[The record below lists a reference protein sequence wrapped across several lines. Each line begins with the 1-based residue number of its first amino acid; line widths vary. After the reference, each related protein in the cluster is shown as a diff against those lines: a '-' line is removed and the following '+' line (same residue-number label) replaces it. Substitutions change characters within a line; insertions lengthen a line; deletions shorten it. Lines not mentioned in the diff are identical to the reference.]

1 MARILVTET
10 IAEGGLER
18 LRGAGH
24 DVDVR
29 LDLDAEGLA
38 RAVVGCDALIIR
50 SATQVTAEV
59 LAAATTLSVVG
70 RAGIGLDNVDVA
82 AATERGVMVCNAP
95 QSNVVSAAEH
105 TVALLLASARNIP
118 QADAALRAGRWERT
132 RWNGVEVY
140 EKTLGIV
147 GLGRVGRLVAQRMLS
162 FGMRLIAYD
171 PYVSAERARQMSVEL
186 VDLDELVAQ
195 ADFVTV
201 HLPKTPDTVGL
212 IGKDLLA
219 RAKPTMRLVNT
230 ARGGIVDEEALAQA
244 VSDGV
249 IAGAA
254 LDVFAAEPT
263 TESPLFGVDN
273 TVVTPHLGA
282 STTEAQDKA
291 GMSIAEQVLL
301 ALDGAFVPFAVNVAA
316 SEAAEAL
323 RPFLPLAER
332 LGAFHAALSRGTSDV
347 LEIYVEGE
355 LADYDTRIVTLSV
368 LKGLFGRI
376 SDEPVTYVNAPRL
389 AERHGVEV
397 REINSTT
404 AHEYVNLLRVR
415 GGGHSVAG
423 TLVGRSLEPR
433 IVMVDE
439 HEVEVPPADHLVVI
453 RNDDRPGMIGVV
465 GTAFGDAGVNISFMA
480 LGRDAKGE
488 LALMALATDGPTP
501 DELVESLRG
510 TDGIRAVHAVALG

>member
-1 MARILVTET
+1 
-10 IAEGGLER
+10 
-18 LRGAGH
+18 
-24 DVDVR
+24 
-29 LDLDAEGLA
+29 
-38 RAVVGCDALIIR
+38 
-50 SATQVTAEV
+50 
-59 LAAATTLSVVG
+59 
-70 RAGIGLDNVDVA
+70 
-82 AATERGVMVCNAP
+82 
-95 QSNVVSAAEH
+95 
-105 TVALLLASARNIP
+105 
-118 QADAALRAGRWERT
+118 
-132 RWNGVEVY
+132 
-140 EKTLGIV
+140 
-147 GLGRVGRLVAQRMLS
+147 MLS